1 MIMKMLIYLCLL
13 SLEDKKMQKET
24 LLKKI
29 QNEIK
34 TTKTLRILVDHVKTK
49 TPTAL
54 DGFEII
60 NFNLEENND
69 FLVFKHSVIEKT
81 KAKEYKT
88 INGVINF
95 INKSIEDYQQG
106 KYAPLEFKIKK
117 GY

>member
-1 MIMKMLIYLCLL
+1 
-13 SLEDKKMQKET
+13 MQKQK

-29 QNEIK
+29 QDEIK
-34 TTKTLRILVDHVKTK
+34 TTKNLRILVDHVKTR

-54 DGFEII
+54 DEFEII
-60 NFNLEENND
+60 NFNLEKNND
-69 FLVFKHSVIEKT
+69 FLVFKHSIIEKT

-95 INKSIEDYQQG
+95 IDKNIEDYQQRS
-106 KYAPLEFKIKK
+106 YAPLEFKVKK